1 MPYFTDAEA
10 HDIIRATYEAAGSDD
25 GAVAAALYDSE
36 ELAGLPHQDV
46 LDFGRLAELL
56 GYDRKVNT
64 LDLVTEPRGY
74 RTLGQV
80 PRLPR
85 LVVQKIVQNFG
96 SVEEALRA
104 SDEELAAVDG
114 VGPARAKEIREGVRR
129 LQESVMADRFL
140 NT

>member
-1 MPYFTDAEA
+1 MV
-10 HDIIRATYEAAGSDD
+10 G
-25 GAVAAALYDSE
+25 VAADRMGLMRDYAVEDTE
-36 ELAGLPHQDV
+36 ESVQFMIEKLAALPHQDV
-46 LDFGRLAELL
+46 LDFGHLAELL

-74 RTLGQV
+74 RMLSNV

-96 SVEEALRA
+96 SVDEALAA

-129 LQESVMADRFL
+129 VRESVMADRFL